1 MIQEFLKTFRDYV
14 RNHCFTM
21 WSRKE
26 NQQTLTELGISI
38 EEFKEILCKLN
49 LNDYHNGPY
58 QDQQYSY
65 LECWVFKKTIKG
77 EVFYLRLQVDNEKK
91 VAICQSFHLPK
102 YPMK

>member
-1 MIQEFLKTFRDYV
+1 MIQEFLKTFRGYL
-14 RNHCFTM
+14 RNHRFTM
-21 WSRKE
+21 WPRKE

-77 EVFYLRLQVDNEKK
+77 EVFYLRLQVDDEKK
-91 VAICQSFHLPK
+91 LRFANHFISPNI
-102 YPMK
+102 P

>member
-1 MIQEFLKTFRDYV
+1 
-14 RNHCFTM
+14 M

-49 LNDYHNGPY
+49 LNDYHSDPY

-65 LECWVFKKTIKG
+65 LECWVFK
-77 EVFYLRLQVDNEKK
+77 R
-91 VAICQSFHLPK
+91 P
-102 YPMK
+102 